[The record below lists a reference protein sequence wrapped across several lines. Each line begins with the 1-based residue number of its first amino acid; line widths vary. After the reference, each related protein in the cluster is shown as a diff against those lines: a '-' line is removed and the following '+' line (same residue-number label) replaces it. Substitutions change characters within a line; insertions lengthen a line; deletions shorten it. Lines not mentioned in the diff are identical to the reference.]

1 VKKLKWESKWNITN
15 PNLTYPHL
23 NLYNR

>member
-1 VKKLKWESKWNITN
+1 VKKFKWESKWNITN

-23 NLYNR
+23 NLENR

>member
-1 VKKLKWESKWNITN
+1 VKEFKWESKWNITN
-15 PNLTYPHL
+15 PILTYPHL

>member
-1 VKKLKWESKWNITN
+1 VKKFKWESKWNITN
-15 PNLTYPHL
+15 PKLTCPHL